1 MKNKRFKSICLFF
14 AVALY
19 MTCPVFAQIP
29 NEDFQ
34 IQNTAAIGKYKIVAT
49 NQDKCFDNYKEI
61 PFPKKGDSFYGQD
74 AQNNGNKPSYTNN
87 GDGTITDNV
96 TGLIWQKSYEVMSYA
111 DAVEKVKAFN
121 LANKTDWRIPSIKE
135 AYSLIQFNG
144 VDVSSKEMN
153 ALPKKAKPFIDT
165 TYFDFKYGSNGNRV
179 IDVQL
184 LSSTIYQGTTMGGN
198 KTVFGVNLA
207 DGRIKG
213 YPISGPK
220 MNRDAYSR
228 ANQSNE
234 QRAEGPGG
242 EKLFTVRF
250 VRGNTDYGLNNFKD
264 NGNKTISDLA
274 TGLMWAKEDSNKGM
288 NWEEALAFAQA
299 KNQENYLGFN
309 DWRLPNTKELQSI
322 VDYSRSPQSTNSA
335 AINPLF
341 QTSAIL
347 DEGGRTNFPFFWTST
362 THESQYNGNTADYVC
377 FGEGLGFM
385 KAPRQNEVSL
395 MDVHGAGAQRSDPK
409 AGDASDYPQG
419 RGPQGDVVRINNY
432 VRLVRSMNEIKI

>member
-14 AVALY
+14 AVPLY

-74 AQNNGNKPSYTNN
+74 AQNNGNKPSYIDN
-87 GDGTITDNV
+87 GDGSITDNV

-220 MNRDAYSR
+220 MNRDPNSR
-228 ANQSNE
+228 AHQSNE
-234 QRAEGPGG
+234 QRAGGPGG

-264 NGNKTISDLA
+264 NSNKTISDLA

-288 NWEEALAFAQA
+288 NWEEALAFAQE

-335 AINPLF
+335 AINTLF

-395 MDVHGAGAQRSDPK
+395 VDVHGAGAQRSDPK
-409 AGDASDYPQG
+409 TGDASDYPQG
-419 RGPQGDVVRINNY
+419 RGPQGDVIRINNY